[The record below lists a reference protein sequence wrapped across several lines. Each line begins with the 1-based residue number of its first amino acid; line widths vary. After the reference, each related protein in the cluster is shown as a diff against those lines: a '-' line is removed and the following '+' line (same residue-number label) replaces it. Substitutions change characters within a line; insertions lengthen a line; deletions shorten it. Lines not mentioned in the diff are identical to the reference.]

1 MLRGREA
8 AGLAALLNLAALRAG
23 GDVPVTA
30 RFAADPL
37 WDDGKAEVARYAAS
51 RPVYGEER
59 RYEAVLVTVKEDL
72 DARTLVKAEPAG
84 EARALLPV
92 LKLNLIRE
100 IPTPNYDYRFLTSVF
115 VERANPARLVRL
127 TSGSQEW
134 CGNTFKSVR
143 ARDRSVLYEWSSY
156 FDGEAE
162 GRQQLD
168 LQAGNLLFEDQLP
181 VTLRGLEFRDGLEIA
196 VRLIASFATNR
207 AGPLAPVESRLVVTG
222 PLPLDL
228 PAGRRSAWKV
238 AGEAGDR
245 STALWFDRSPPHLLL
260 RWETTLG
267 DRLELLSVE
276 RRAYWVLRAR

>member
-1 MLRGREA
+1 MRGRGA
-8 AGLAALLNLAALRAG
+8 RALAALASLAALRAG
-23 GDVPVTA
+23 GHVPVTP
-30 RFAADPL
+30 RFAASPV

-51 RPVYGEER
+51 RAVYGGER

-72 DARTLVKAEPAG
+72 DARTLVKADPPLG
-84 EARALLPV
+84 ARSLLPV

-143 ARDRSVLYEWSSY
+143 ARDRHALYEWSSY

-162 GRQQLD
+162 GSQQLD
-168 LQAGNLLFEDQLP
+168 LGPADLFEDQLP

-207 AGPLAPVESRLVVTG
+207 AGPLSPVDSRLVVTG

-228 PAGRRSAWKV
+228 PAGRHSAWKV
-238 AGEAGDR
+238 AGEVGGR
-245 STALWFDRSPPHLLL
+245 STALWFDRSPPHILL

-267 DRLELLSVE
+267 DRLELLSAD
-276 RRAYWVLRAR
+276 RRAYWVLRAP

>member
-1 MLRGREA
+1 MAALASAVALQAG
-8 AGLAALLNLAALRAG
+8 AGL
-23 GDVPVTA
+23 PVTP
-30 RFAADPL
+30 RFAADL
-37 WDDGKAEVARYAAS
+37 VWDDGQAEVARYAAS
-51 RPVYGEER
+51 RPIYGEDR
-59 RYEAVLVTVKEDL
+59 RYEAVLVIVKEDL
-72 DARTLVKAEPAG
+72 DARTLVKAERRLG
-84 EARALLPV
+84 ARSLLPA

-143 ARDRSVLYEWSSY
+143 VRERRALYDWSSY

-162 GRQQLD
+162 GSQQLD
-168 LQAGNLLFEDQLP
+168 LGPEDLFEDQLP
-181 VTLRGLEFRDGLEIA
+181 LTFRGLEFRNGLEFE

-207 AGPLAPVESRLVVTG
+207 ASPLRGVEARFVVTG

-228 PAGRRSAWKV
+228 PVGRKSSAWRV
-238 AGEAGDR
+238 AGEAGGR
-245 STALWFDRSPPHLLL
+245 RTALWFDSRPPHLLL
-260 RWETTLG
+260 RWETLLE

-276 RRAYWVLRAR
+276 RRAYWLLRAP